1 MSLTTKGRE
10 GQPNP
15 PHPVL
20 NAMLVCDMALR
31 EEGTG
36 KVSLIGIFENINAAS
51 FPSVHPELSVYA
63 KLTDADGEYVLRLEL
78 IQLEKARIIA
88 SGETTITPSDRMGSV
103 ELSFNLRNL
112 VFQEPG
118 LYEFR
123 LSANAK
129 HVGAKT
135 LRVVRSTPS
144 ARAK

>member
-1 MSLTTKGRE
+1 MSPTTKGGE
-10 GQPNP
+10 GQPIP

-20 NAMLVCDMALR
+20 NAILVCDMAIR

-36 KVSLIGIFENINAAS
+36 KVSLIGIFENINATS
-51 FPSVHPELSVYA
+51 FPTLHPELSVYA

-88 SGETTITPSDRMGSV
+88 SGETTITPSDRMGAV
-103 ELSFNLRNL
+103 ELNFNLHNL
-112 VFQEPG
+112 VFPEAG

-123 LSANAK
+123 LSANGK

-135 LRVVRSTPS
+135 LRMVRSGSS
-144 ARAK
+144 ARAE